1 MLNHKI
7 VGLLLVLFAASSV
20 LAQNE
25 TDVKGSLDHPLFTRM
40 PGYYISDYNVKEF
53 DKFISSYLS
62 GQDENWEGKVTRL
75 AYYIM
80 TGAKQA
86 SMLQIARNYENAAK
100 EIGGKILVNEGRVIE
115 GKIEKD
121 RGVTYVHVEAFNDG
135 RNYDVIVV
143 ETGAMKQDVVADA
156 AALSASIAATGKVA
170 VYGIYFDT
178 GKSVVKPEST
188 PALEEI
194 TKLMKQNGSLTLYVV
209 GHTDNVG
216 ALDYNLKLSADRA
229 DAVVKALIGRGIV
242 ASRLKGAGV
251 GPYCPVA
258 SNRTEEGKAKNRRV
272 ELVEQK

>member
-7 VGLLLVLFAASSV
+7 VGLLLVLFAAQSG

-25 TDVKGSLDHPLFTRM
+25 ADVKGSLDHPLFTRM

-75 AYYIM
+75 AYYIR

-86 SMLQIARNYENAAK
+86 SMLQIARNYENAVK
-100 EIGGKILVNEGRVIE
+100 EIGGKILANEGRVIE

-135 RNYDVIVV
+135 RNYDVIIV
-143 ETGAMKQDVVADA
+143 ETGAMKQEVVADA

-194 TKLMKQNGSLTLYVV
+194 VKLMKQNGSLALYVV

-216 ALDYNLKLSADRA
+216 ALDYNLKLSTDRA

>member
-7 VGLLLVLFAASSV
+7 AGLLLVLFAASSV

-25 TDVKGSLDHPLFTRM
+25 TDVKGSLDHSLFTRM
-40 PGYYISDYNVKEF
+40 PGYYISDYNVNEF
-53 DKFISSYLS
+53 DKYTSPYLS

-75 AYYIM
+75 AYYIK
-80 TGAKQA
+80 TDAKQA
-86 SMLQIARNYENAAK
+86 SMLQIARNYENAVK
-100 EIGGKILVNEGRVIE
+100 EIGGKILVSEGRVIE
-115 GKIEKD
+115 GKIEKN
-121 RGVTYVHVEAFNDG
+121 GAVTYVHIEAFNDG

-156 AALSASIAATGKVA
+156 AALSASIAATGKAA

-188 PALEEI
+188 QALEEI

-258 SNRTEEGKAKNRRV
+258 SNRAEEGKAKNRRV

>member
-7 VGLLLVLFAASSV
+7 AGLLLVLFAASSV

-25 TDVKGSLDHPLFTRM
+25 TDVKGSLDHSLFTRM

-53 DKFISSYLS
+53 DKFTSSYLS

-75 AYYIM
+75 AYYIK

-86 SMLQIARNYENAAK
+86 SMLQIARNYENAVK

-121 RGVTYVHVEAFNDG
+121 GGVTYAHVEAFNDG

-216 ALDYNLKLSADRA
+216 ALDYNLKLSTDRA

>member
-1 MLNHKI
+1 MRRYKI
-7 VGLLLVLFAASSV
+7 VGLLLVLSVASFAF
-20 LAQNE
+20 AQNE
-25 TDVKGSLDHPLFTRM
+25 SDVKGSLDHSLFTRM
-40 PGYYISDYNVKEF
+40 PGYYISDYEVKEF
-53 DKFISSYLS
+53 DKFTSSYLS

-75 AYYIM
+75 AYYIK

-86 SMLQIARNYENAAK
+86 SMLQIARNYENAVNK
-100 EIGGKILVNEGRVIE
+100 INGKILASEGRVVE
-115 GKIEKD
+115 GKIEKNG
-121 RGVTYVHVEAFNDG
+121 GVTYVHVEAFNDG

-143 ETGAMKQDVVADA
+143 ETGAMKQEVVADA
-156 AALSASIAATGKVA
+156 AALSASIVASGKAA

-194 TKLMKQNGSLTLYVV
+194 TKLLKQNNGLALYVV

-216 ALDYNLKLSADRA
+216 ALDFNLKLSADRA
-229 DAVVKALIGRGIV
+229 DAVVKALTGRGI
-242 ASRLKGAGV
+242 AAARLKGAGV

-258 SNRTEEGKAKNRRV
+258 SNRSEEGKAKNRRV

>member
-7 VGLLLVLFAASSV
+7 VGLLLVLFAAQSG

-40 PGYYISDYNVKEF
+40 PGYYISNYEVNEF
-53 DKFISSYLS
+53 DQYTSPYLS
-62 GQDENWEGKVTRL
+62 GKDEKWEGKVTKL
-75 AYYIM
+75 GYGIK
-80 TGAKQA
+80 TGAKLA
-86 SMLQIARNYENAAK
+86 SMLQIGRNYENALNK
-100 EIGGKILVNEGRVIE
+100 IGGKILVNEGRVIE
-115 GKIEKD
+115 GKIEKNG
-121 RGVTYVHVEAFNDG
+121 GVTYIHVEAFNEG
-135 RNYDVIVV
+135 RDYGVVIV
-143 ETGAMKQDVVADA
+143 ETGTMKQDVVADA
-156 AALSASIAATGKVA
+156 AALSASIAATGKAA

-178 GKSVVKPEST
+178 GKSVVKSEST

-194 TKLMKQNGSLTLYVV
+194 TKLLKQNGSLALYVV
-209 GHTDNVG
+209 GHTDSVG

-229 DAVVKALIGRGIV
+229 DAVVKALIGRGIA

-258 SNRTEEGKAKNRRV
+258 SNRAEEGKAKNRRV

>member
-1 MLNHKI
+1 MLRYKI

-156 AALSASIAATGKVA
+156 AALSASIAATGKAA

-216 ALDYNLKLSADRA
+216 ALDYNLKLSTDRA

-242 ASRLKGAGV
+242 ASSLKGAGV

-258 SNRTEEGKAKNRRV
+258 SNHTEEGKAKNRRV